1 MKRSKAY
8 RSAAEQVD
16 RTRLYPPLAAARL
29 AKETSTTKYDA
40 TVEVCL
46 ASRAAASGE

>member
-8 RSAAEQVD
+8 RSAAEKID
-16 RTRLYPPLAAARL
+16 ADKLYAPLDAVRL

-40 TVEVCL
+40 TVEVAFRL
-46 ASRAAASGE
+46 GIDTTL